1 MQVRLSEIV
10 NQIIELKLDKLIIID
25 KSETDLFIL
34 KNRII
39 KNKNQISFYVD
50 DVCDDM
56 FLQSIFLKYQP
67 NIVFHAAA
75 YKHVYMMEN
84 NPSSAIKNNVIG
96 TDILLKNAIK
106 VNAEKVII
114 ISSDKAVNPSNVMG
128 ASKEL
133 LSYYPQNILK
143 IKVTQKLSPLDLGM
157 FWDRMVQ

>member
-1 MQVRLSEIV
+1 
-10 NQIIELKLDKLIIID
+10 
-25 KSETDLFIL
+25 
-34 KNRII
+34 
-39 KNKNQISFYVD
+39 
-50 DVCDDM
+50 M

-128 ASKEL
+128 ASKRIAEL
-133 LSYYPQNILK
+133 LSFKY
-143 IKVTQKLSPLDLGM
+143 IKNKSNTKLSPLDLGL